1 MISMKTA
8 ISSQHHH
15 HEFLVILRAPFPPTE
30 NETAST
36 SIVMSMTQGQGT
48 AGKNGC
54 DCHHHTVG
62 KNFQK
67 ISHLLHENFS

>member
-1 MISMKTA
+1 MISMETA

-48 AGKNGC
+48 AGKKW
-54 DCHHHTVG
+54 V
-62 KNFQK
+62 
-67 ISHLLHENFS
+67 